1 MNIVCSKE
9 IENSFRNASN
19 RIRHNNIFN
28 LCDRFFHAHLGK
40 HASMFSSSDMTNQAA
55 NCSLRVGHDGTAGED
70 NGCNAFKLLYLD
82 KQLPKYVAFKAD
94 NGMYLSAQLNENYNY
109 LAFSSDDIGDP
120 TVMNTMFSNEEDG
133 TIRIKSNRF
142 GRFWRRS
149 PSYPYWIWADSTD
162 TAYGDNRDTVF
173 EVIKVGD
180 YFALRNMG
188 NNLFCKRYTDL
199 GMTNCLS
206 AKIETIQ
213 IFAKLRL
220 EETVLSREIKVKD
233 IDFHLSRA
241 RIYDRRVLVM
251 DSASASNGGSKD
263 NIIKLTLKY
272 TETEKSTWDAT
283 ASWKLGVTTKI
294 KAGIPMLVDGAVEVS
309 NEFTGSYN
317 WGSTIEKTTSQEV
330 EYQVTVPPRTKVTVR
345 LIASQGSCD
354 VPFSYEQRDILV
366 DGQDLT
372 QNLEDGIYTGINC
385 YDFRYEVEEEKM

>member
-1 MNIVCSKE
+1 
-9 IENSFRNASN
+9 
-19 RIRHNNIFN
+19 
-28 LCDRFFHAHLGK
+28 
-40 HASMFSSSDMTNQAA
+40 
-55 NCSLRVGHDGTAGED
+55 
-70 NGCNAFKLLYLD
+70 
-82 KQLPKYVAFKAD
+82 
-94 NGMYLSAQLNENYNY
+94 
-109 LAFSSDDIGDP
+109 
-120 TVMNTMFSNEEDG
+120 
-133 TIRIKSNRF
+133 
-142 GRFWRRS
+142 
-149 PSYPYWIWADSTD
+149 
-162 TAYGDNRDTVF
+162 
-173 EVIKVGD
+173 
-180 YFALRNMG
+180 
-188 NNLFCKRYTDL
+188 
-199 GMTNCLS
+199 
-206 AKIETIQ
+206 
-213 IFAKLRL
+213 
-220 EETVLSREIKVKD
+220 
-233 IDFHLSRA
+233 
-241 RIYDRRVLVM
+241 M

-283 ASWKLGVTTKI
+283 ASWKLGVTTTI